1 MVHAPIVPQL
11 REAPMLI
18 RTASDAVPVQP
29 AAWHDVHGAA
39 STLALALLYPSNS
52 LRAFPA
58 VELNRRDQMDLQGPR
73 SCELVGFIRRTNEK
87 LKGLVFRFFELS
99 SGNLKIELLPPP

>member
-58 VELNRRDQMDLQGPR
+58 VERIGEIKWIYKGQGR
-73 SCELVGFIRRTNEK
+73 ASWLG
-87 LKGLVFRFFELS
+87 S
-99 SGNLKIELLPPP
+99 SVVQTKS